1 MLKFKSFVVNA
12 QDNKAGKYPE
22 LSPQQKSA

>member
-1 MLKFKSFVVNA
+1 MLNFKSFVLTA
-12 QDNKAGKYPE
+12 QDNKADKYPE